1 MGSWTP
7 WVLKSADQFRPPPP
21 PAPGSAQMAADLAEL
36 KSFPR
41 TLITRR
47 ASWFWAAIPELRE
60 WMAIT
65 NLKLFENRLSDD
77 PPRAARAM
85 ALLMVANFDAF
96 VACFEAKYHYLAP
109 RPFQVDPNV
118 DMLFPAPNH
127 PSYPAAHG
135 CGDGASEVV
144 LSYLFPRDA
153 AFFRERAE
161 EGAMSRLWAGI
172 HFRSDIDAGLTL
184 GRSVGQ
190 LAVSQAKEDDKAHSA
205 APQHQTRA
213 E

>member
-1 MGSWTP
+1 
-7 WVLKSADQFRPPPP
+7 
-21 PAPGSAQMAADLAEL
+21 MAADLAEL

-41 TLITRR
+41 TPITRR
-47 ASWFWAAIPELRE
+47 TSWYWAAIPELIE
-60 WMAIT
+60 WIAIT
-65 NLKLFENRLSDD
+65 NVKLFENRISDD

-85 ALLMVANFDAF
+85 ALVLVANFDSF
-96 VACFEAKYHYLAP
+96 VGCFEAKYHYLAP
-109 RPFQVDPNV
+109 RPFQIDPTV

-153 AFFRERAE
+153 TFFRERAE

-184 GRSVGQ
+184 GRSVGH
-190 LAVSQAKEDDKAHSA
+190 LVVTRESQDDEVQSNGSV
-205 APQHQTRA
+205 R
-213 E
+213 